1 MNKSTLFFFL
11 LLTVLLFSS
20 CATRKDLV
28 YLRDMEELK
37 EYPVFQKYEA
47 VIHRDDRLS
56 ITVSCK
62 NPELTLPFNIPGSSN
77 YSIGPDGNISTTV
90 PTGNAADNANKGYLV
105 DVNGEIDFPVLG
117 KLKVEGRTRGQVTE
131 MIKQRL
137 IDEDLIKDPIVMVN
151 FLNFKITVLGEVGS
165 PNTYD
170 ITGDR
175 ITLLEAIAKAGD
187 VTDDGRVD
195 RVAVIREYGNK
206 RRILFHDLR
215 SKDVFNSPCY
225 YLQQNDIVYVEP
237 SAAKTRDNAQ
247 RTFST
252 FSMILSFVT
261 TITSLVVLAVK

>member
-1 MNKSTLFFFL
+1 MNKSTLFFF

-20 CATRKDLV
+20 CATRKDLT

-37 EYPVFQKYEA
+37 EYPVYQKYEA

-77 YSIGPDGNISTTV
+77 YSVGPDGNISTNMLTS
-90 PTGNAADNANKGYLV
+90 GNDNASRGYLV

-151 FLNFKITVLGEVGS
+151 FLNFKITVLGEVGG
-165 PNTYD
+165 PGTYD

-187 VTDDGRVD
+187 ITDDGRVD

-206 RRILFHDLR
+206 RRIMFHDLR

-237 SAAKTRDNAQ
+237 SAIKTRDNAQ
-247 RTFST
+247 RAIST
-252 FSMILSFVT
+252 FSMIISFIT
-261 TITSLVVLAVK
+261 TVTSLVVLAVK

>member
-1 MNKSTLFFFL
+1 MNKPALLFFL
-11 LLTVLLFSS
+11 LATLLFSS
-20 CATRKDLV
+20 CATRKDLI

-37 EYPVFQKYEA
+37 EYPVFQKYEP

-77 YSIGPDGNISTTV
+77 YSIGLDGNITTSV
-90 PTGNAADNANKGYLV
+90 PTGGSDNANKGYLV
-105 DVNGEIDFPVLG
+105 DVNGEIDFPILG
-117 KLKVEGRTRGQVTE
+117 KLKVEGRTRGQVTDL
-131 MIKQRL
+131 IKQRL

-206 RRILFHDLR
+206 RRIMYHDLR

-237 SAAKTRDNAQ
+237 SANKTRDNAQ
-247 RTFST
+247 RAFST

-261 TITSLVVLAVK
+261 TVTSLIVLAVK

>member
-1 MNKSTLFFFL
+1 MNKSTLLFFL
-11 LLTVLLFSS
+11 FTVLLFSS
-20 CATRKDLV
+20 CATRKDLT

-77 YSIGPDGNISTTV
+77 YSVGPDGNI
-90 PTGNAADNANKGYLV
+90 PTNMLTSGNDNASRGYLV

-151 FLNFKITVLGEVGS
+151 FLNFKITVLGEVGG
-165 PNTYD
+165 PGTYD

-187 VTDDGRVD
+187 ITDQGRVD

-206 RRILFHDLR
+206 RRIMFHDLR

-237 SAAKTRDNAQ
+237 SAIKTRDNAQ
-247 RTFST
+247 RAIST
-252 FSMILSFVT
+252 FSMIISFIT
-261 TITSLVVLAVK
+261 TVTSLVVLAVK

>member
-1 MNKSTLFFFL
+1 MNKPALLFFL
-11 LLTVLLFSS
+11 LATLLFSS
-20 CATRKDLV
+20 CASRKDLV

-37 EYPVFQKYEA
+37 EYPVFQKYEP

-77 YSIGPDGNISTTV
+77 YSIGLDGNITTSV
-90 PTGNAADNANKGYLV
+90 PTGGADNANKGYLV
-105 DVNGEIDFPVLG
+105 DVNGEIDFPILG

-131 MIKQRL
+131 LIKQRL
-137 IDEDLIKDPIVMVN
+137 INEDLIKDPIVMVN

-187 VTDDGRVD
+187 ITDDGRVD

-206 RRILFHDLR
+206 RRIMFHDLR

-261 TITSLVVLAVK
+261 TVTSLIVLAVK

>member
-1 MNKSTLFFFL
+1 MNKPALLFFL
-11 LLTVLLFSS
+11 LATLLFSS
-20 CATRKDLV
+20 CATRKDLI

-37 EYPVFQKYEA
+37 EYPVFQKYEP

-77 YSIGPDGNISTTV
+77 YSIGLDGNITTSV
-90 PTGNAADNANKGYLV
+90 PTGGSDNANKGYLV
-105 DVNGEIDFPVLG
+105 DVNGEIDFPILG
-117 KLKVEGRTRGQVTE
+117 KLKVEGRTRGQVTDL
-131 MIKQRL
+131 IKQRL

-165 PNTYD
+165 PGTYD

-187 VTDDGRVD
+187 IGDDGRVD

-206 RRILFHDLR
+206 RRIMFHDLR

-237 SAAKTRDNAQ
+237 SANKTRDNAQ

-252 FSMILSFVT
+252 FSMILSFIT

>member
-1 MNKSTLFFFL
+1 MNKSTLLFF

-37 EYPVFQKYEA
+37 EYPVYQKYEA

-62 NPELTLPFNIPGSSN
+62 NPELTLPFNIPGSSD
-77 YSIGPDGNISTTV
+77 YSIGLDGNISTTMPV
-90 PTGNAADNANKGYLV
+90 TGPSDNSNKGYLV

-117 KLKVEGRTRGQVTE
+117 KLKVEGRTRGQVKELIT
-131 MIKQRL
+131 KRL
-137 IDEDLIKDPIVMVN
+137 KDEDLIKDPIVMVN

-165 PNTYD
+165 PGVYD
-170 ITGDR
+170 INGDR

-187 VTDDGRVD
+187 ISDDGRVD

-206 RRILFHDLR
+206 RRIMFHDLR
-215 SKDVFNSPCY
+215 SRDVFNSPCY

-237 SAAKTRDNAQ
+237 SANKTRDNAQ

-261 TITSLVVLAVK
+261 TITSLIVLAVK

>member
-1 MNKSTLFFFL
+1 MNKSILFL
-11 LLTVLLFSS
+11 LAVLILSS
-20 CATRKDLV
+20 CASRKDLT

-37 EYPVFQKYEA
+37 EYPVYQKYEA

-62 NPELTLPFNIPGSSN
+62 NPELTLPFNIPGSSD
-77 YSIGPDGNISTTV
+77 YSIGLDGNISTTMPV
-90 PTGNAADNANKGYLV
+90 ANNSDNSNKGYLV

-117 KLKVEGRTRGQVTE
+117 KLKVEGRTRGQVKELIT
-131 MIKQRL
+131 QRL
-137 IDEDLIKDPIVMVN
+137 IEEDLIKDPIVMVN

-165 PNTYD
+165 PGVYD
-170 ITGDR
+170 INGDR
-175 ITLLEAIAKAGD
+175 ITLLEAVAKAGD
-187 VTDDGRVD
+187 IGDQGRID

-237 SAAKTRDNAQ
+237 SSAKTRDNAQ

-261 TITSLVVLAVK
+261 TITSLVLLGFK

>member
-1 MNKSTLFFFL
+1 MNKPALLFFL
-11 LLTVLLFSS
+11 LATLLFSS
-20 CATRKDLV
+20 CASRKDLV

-37 EYPVFQKYEA
+37 EYPVFQKYEP

-77 YSIGPDGNISTTV
+77 YSIGLDGNITTSA
-90 PTGNAADNANKGYLV
+90 PTSGSDNANKGYLV
-105 DVNGEIDFPVLG
+105 DVNGEIDFPILG
-117 KLKVEGRTRGQVTE
+117 KLKVEGRTRGQVTDL
-131 MIKQRL
+131 IKQRL

-206 RRILFHDLR
+206 RRIMFHDLR

-261 TITSLVVLAVK
+261 TVTSLVVLAVK

>member
-1 MNKSTLFFFL
+1 MNKSTLFFF

-20 CATRKDLV
+20 CATRKDLT

-37 EYPVFQKYEA
+37 EYPVYQKYEA

-77 YSIGPDGNISTTV
+77 YSVGPDGNISTNMLTS
-90 PTGNAADNANKGYLV
+90 GNDNASRGYLV

-151 FLNFKITVLGEVGS
+151 FLNFKITVLGEVGG
-165 PNTYD
+165 PGTYD

-187 VTDDGRVD
+187 ITDQGRVD

-206 RRILFHDLR
+206 RRIMFHDLR

-237 SAAKTRDNAQ
+237 SAIKTRDNAQ
-247 RTFST
+247 RAIST
-252 FSMILSFVT
+252 FSMIISFIT
-261 TITSLVVLAVK
+261 TVTSLVVLAVK

>member
-1 MNKSTLFFFL
+1 MNKSTLLLF

-37 EYPVFQKYEA
+37 EYPVYQKYEA

-62 NPELTLPFNIPGSSN
+62 NPELTLPFNIPGSSD
-77 YSIGPDGNISTTV
+77 YSIGPDGNISTSI
-90 PTGNAADNANKGYLV
+90 PTGNSSDNANKGYLV

-117 KLKVEGRTRGQVTE
+117 KLKVEGRTRSQVKELIT
-131 MIKQRL
+131 KRL
-137 IDEDLIKDPIVMVN
+137 KDEDLIKDPIVMVN

-165 PNTYD
+165 VGTYD

-187 VTDDGRVD
+187 ITDDGRVD

-206 RRILFHDLR
+206 RRIMFHDLR

>member
-1 MNKSTLFFFL
+1 MNKSTLLFFL
-11 LLTVLLFSS
+11 FTVLLFSS

-37 EYPVFQKYEA
+37 EYPVYQKYEA

-77 YSIGPDGNISTTV
+77 YSVGPDGNISTNMLTS
-90 PTGNAADNANKGYLV
+90 GNDNASRGYLV

-151 FLNFKITVLGEVGS
+151 FLNFKITVLGEVGG
-165 PNTYD
+165 PGTYD

-187 VTDDGRVD
+187 ITDQGRVD

-206 RRILFHDLR
+206 RRIMFHDLR

-237 SAAKTRDNAQ
+237 SAIKTRDNAQ
-247 RTFST
+247 RAIST
-252 FSMILSFVT
+252 FSMIISFIT
-261 TITSLVVLAVK
+261 TVTSLVVLAVK

>member
-1 MNKSTLFFFL
+1 MNKPALLFVLFAA
-11 LLTVLLFSS
+11 LLFSS
-20 CATRKDLV
+20 CASRKDLV

-77 YSIGPDGNISTTV
+77 YSIGLDGNISTSA
-90 PTGNAADNANKGYLV
+90 PTSGSDNASKGYLV

-131 MIKQRL
+131 LIKQRL

-206 RRILFHDLR
+206 RRIMFHDLR

-261 TITSLVVLAVK
+261 TVTSLVVLAVK

>member
-1 MNKSTLFFFL
+1 MNKSTLLFFL
-11 LLTVLLFSS
+11 FTVLLFSS
-20 CATRKDLV
+20 CATRKDLT

-77 YSIGPDGNISTTV
+77 YSVGPNGSISTTNI
-90 PTGNAADNANKGYLV
+90 GASESASKGYLV
-105 DVNGEIDFPVLG
+105 DVNGEIDFPILG

-165 PNTYD
+165 PGTYD
-170 ITGDR
+170 INGDR

-187 VTDDGRVD
+187 ISDQGRVD

-237 SAAKTRDNAQ
+237 SAIKTRDNAQ
-247 RTFST
+247 RAIST
-252 FSMILSFVT
+252 FSMIISFIT

>member
-1 MNKSTLFFFL
+1 MNKPALLFFL
-11 LLTVLLFSS
+11 LATLLFSS
-20 CATRKDLV
+20 CATRKDLI

-37 EYPVFQKYEA
+37 EYPVFQKYEP

-77 YSIGPDGNISTTV
+77 YSIGLDGNITTSV
-90 PTGNAADNANKGYLV
+90 PTGGADNANKGYLV
-105 DVNGEIDFPVLG
+105 DVNGEIDFPILG
-117 KLKVEGRTRGQVTE
+117 KLKVEGRTRGQVTDL
-131 MIKQRL
+131 IKQRL

-165 PNTYD
+165 PGTYD

-187 VTDDGRVD
+187 ISDDGRVD

-206 RRILFHDLR
+206 RRIMFHDLR
-215 SKDVFNSPCY
+215 SKEVFNSPCY

-237 SAAKTRDNAQ
+237 SANKTRDNAQ

-252 FSMILSFVT
+252 FSMILSFIT
-261 TITSLVVLAVK
+261 TVTSLIVLAVK

>member
-1 MNKSTLFFFL
+1 MNKSTLLFF
-11 LLTVLLFSS
+11 LLTVLLLSS
-20 CATRKDLV
+20 CATRKDLT

-37 EYPVFQKYEA
+37 EYPVYQKYEA

-77 YSIGPDGNISTTV
+77 YSVGPDGNISTNMLTS
-90 PTGNAADNANKGYLV
+90 GNDNASRGYLV

-151 FLNFKITVLGEVGS
+151 FLNFKITVLGEVGG
-165 PNTYD
+165 PGTYD

-187 VTDDGRVD
+187 ITDQGRVD

-206 RRILFHDLR
+206 RRIMFHDLR

-237 SAAKTRDNAQ
+237 SAIKTRDNAQ
-247 RTFST
+247 RAIST
-252 FSMILSFVT
+252 FSMIISFIT
-261 TITSLVVLAVK
+261 TVTSLVVLAVK

>member
-1 MNKSTLFFFL
+1 MNKSTLLFFL
-11 LLTVLLFSS
+11 FTVLLFSS
-20 CATRKDLV
+20 CATRKDLT

-77 YSIGPDGNISTTV
+77 YSVGPDGNISTNMLTS
-90 PTGNAADNANKGYLV
+90 GNDNASRGYLV

-151 FLNFKITVLGEVGS
+151 FLNFKITVLGEVGG
-165 PNTYD
+165 PGTYD

-187 VTDDGRVD
+187 ITDQGRVD

-206 RRILFHDLR
+206 RRIMFHDLR

-237 SAAKTRDNAQ
+237 SAIKTRDNAQ
-247 RTFST
+247 RAIST
-252 FSMILSFVT
+252 FSMIISFIT
-261 TITSLVVLAVK
+261 TVTSLVVLAVK

>member
-1 MNKSTLFFFL
+1 MNKPALLFFL
-11 LLTVLLFSS
+11 LVTLLFSS
-20 CATRKDLV
+20 CATRKSLV

-37 EYPVFQKYEA
+37 EYPVFQKYEP

-77 YSIGPDGNISTTV
+77 YSIGLDGNITTSV
-90 PTGNAADNANKGYLV
+90 PSGGSDNASKGYLV

-131 MIKQRL
+131 LIKQRL

-151 FLNFKITVLGEVGS
+151 FLNFKITVLGEVKS

-170 ITGDR
+170 IPGDR

-187 VTDDGRVD
+187 ISEDGRVD

-206 RRILFHDLR
+206 RRIMFHDLR

-237 SAAKTRDNAQ
+237 SASKTRDNTQ
-247 RTFST
+247 RTVST
-252 FSMILSFVT
+252 ITTILSVVT
-261 TITSLVVLAVK
+261 TITSLVVLAFK

>member
-1 MNKSTLFFFL
+1 MNKPALLFFL
-11 LLTVLLFSS
+11 LATLLFSS
-20 CATRKDLV
+20 CATRKDLI

-37 EYPVFQKYEA
+37 EYPVFQKYEP

-77 YSIGPDGNISTTV
+77 YSVGLDGNITTSV
-90 PTGNAADNANKGYLV
+90 PSSGADNASKGYLV
-105 DVNGEIDFPVLG
+105 DVNGEIDFPILG

-131 MIKQRL
+131 LIKQRL

-151 FLNFKITVLGEVGS
+151 FLNFKITVLGEVGG
-165 PNTYD
+165 PGVYD
-170 ITGDR
+170 IPGDR

-206 RRILFHDLR
+206 RRIMFHDLR

-237 SAAKTRDNAQ
+237 SANKTRDNAQ
-247 RTFST
+247 RAFST
-252 FSMILSFVT
+252 FSMILSFIT
-261 TITSLVVLAVK
+261 TVTSLIVLAVK

>member
-1 MNKSTLFFFL
+1 MNKSTLFFF

-20 CATRKDLV
+20 CATRKDLT

-37 EYPVFQKYEA
+37 EYPVYQKYEA

-77 YSIGPDGNISTTV
+77 YSVGPDGNISTNMLTS
-90 PTGNAADNANKGYLV
+90 GNDNASRGYLV

-151 FLNFKITVLGEVGS
+151 FLNFKITVLGEVGG
-165 PNTYD
+165 PGTYD

-187 VTDDGRVD
+187 ITDEGRVD

-206 RRILFHDLR
+206 RRIMFHDLR

-237 SAAKTRDNAQ
+237 SAIKTRDNAQ
-247 RTFST
+247 RAIST
-252 FSMILSFVT
+252 FSMIISFIT
-261 TITSLVVLAVK
+261 TVTSLVVLAVK

>member
-1 MNKSTLFFFL
+1 MNKSTLLFF
-11 LLTVLLFSS
+11 LLTVLLLSS
-20 CATRKDLV
+20 CATRKDLT

-37 EYPVFQKYEA
+37 EYPVYQKYEA

-62 NPELTLPFNIPGSSN
+62 NPELTLPFNLPGSSN
-77 YSIGPDGNISTTV
+77 YSIGPNGSISTSNI
-90 PTGNAADNANKGYLV
+90 GSNESASKGYLV
-105 DVNGEIDFPVLG
+105 DVNGEIDFPILG

-131 MIKQRL
+131 MINQRL

-165 PNTYD
+165 PGIYD
-170 ITGDR
+170 INGDR

-187 VTDDGRVD
+187 ISDEGRVD

-237 SAAKTRDNAQ
+237 SAIKTRDNAQ
-247 RTFST
+247 RAIST
-252 FSMILSFVT
+252 FSMIISFIT

>member
-1 MNKSTLFFFL
+1 MNKSTLLFF

-37 EYPVFQKYEA
+37 EYPVYQKYEA

-62 NPELTLPFNIPGSSN
+62 NPELTLPFNIPGSSD
-77 YSIGPDGNISTTV
+77 YSIGLDGNISTTMPV
-90 PTGNAADNANKGYLV
+90 TGPSDNSNKGYLV

-117 KLKVEGRTRGQVTE
+117 KLKVEGRTRRQVKELIT
-131 MIKQRL
+131 KRL
-137 IDEDLIKDPIVMVN
+137 KDEDLIKDPIVMVN

-165 PNTYD
+165 PGVYD
-170 ITGDR
+170 INGDR

-187 VTDDGRVD
+187 ISDDGRVD

-206 RRILFHDLR
+206 RRIMFHDLR
-215 SKDVFNSPCY
+215 SRDVFNSPCY

-237 SAAKTRDNAQ
+237 SANKTRDNAQ

-261 TITSLVVLAVK
+261 TITSLIVLAVK

>member
-1 MNKSTLFFFL
+1 MNKPALLFFL
-11 LLTVLLFSS
+11 LVTLLLSS
-20 CATRKDLV
+20 CATRRNLV

-37 EYPVFQKYEA
+37 EYPVYQKYEA

-77 YSIGPDGNISTTV
+77 YSVGPDGNITTSTLS
-90 PTGNAADNANKGYLV
+90 GSNENASRGYLV

-117 KLKVEGRTRGQVTE
+117 KLKVEGCTRGQVTE
-131 MIKQRL
+131 LIKKRL

-151 FLNFKITVLGEVGS
+151 FLNFKITVLGEVGG
-165 PNTYD
+165 PGTYD

-187 VTDDGRVD
+187 ITDEGRVD

-206 RRILFHDLR
+206 RRIMFHDLR
-215 SKDVFNSPCY
+215 SKEVFNSPCY

-237 SAAKTRDNAQ
+237 SASKTRDNAQ
-247 RTFST
+247 RAMST
-252 FSMILSFVT
+252 ISMIISFVT
-261 TITSLVVLAVK
+261 TVTSLIVLAVK

>member
-1 MNKSTLFFFL
+1 MNKSAL
-11 LLTVLLFSS
+11 LLFLFTTLLFSS
-20 CATRKDLV
+20 CATRKDLI

-77 YSIGPDGNISTTV
+77 YSVGLDGNITSST
-90 PTGNAADNANKGYLV
+90 PTSGGDNANKGYLV
-105 DVNGEIDFPVLG
+105 DVNGEIDFPILG
-117 KLKVEGRTRGQVTE
+117 KLKVERRTRGQVTE
-131 MIKQRL
+131 LIKQRL

-151 FLNFKITVLGEVGS
+151 FLNFKVTVLGEVGS
-165 PNTYD
+165 PGVYD

-187 VTDDGRVD
+187 ISDDGRVD

-215 SKDVFNSPCY
+215 SRDVFNSPCY

-237 SAAKTRDNAQ
+237 SANKTRDNAQ

-252 FSMILSFVT
+252 FSMILSFIT

>member
-1 MNKSTLFFFL
+1 MNKPALLFFL
-11 LLTVLLFSS
+11 LATLLFSS
-20 CATRKDLV
+20 CATRKNLI

-37 EYPVFQKYEA
+37 EYPVYQKYEA

-77 YSIGPDGNISTTV
+77 YSVGPDGNITTNMIS
-90 PTGNAADNANKGYLV
+90 GSNENANRGYLV

-117 KLKVEGRTRGQVTE
+117 KLKVEGCTRGQVTE
-131 MIKQRL
+131 LIKQRL

-165 PNTYD
+165 PGTYD

-187 VTDDGRVD
+187 VSDEGRVD

-206 RRILFHDLR
+206 RRIMFHDLR

-237 SAAKTRDNAQ
+237 SASKTRDNAQ
-247 RTFST
+247 RAMST
-252 FSMILSFVT
+252 ISMIISFVT
-261 TITSLVVLAVK
+261 TITSLVVLAIK

>member
-1 MNKSTLFFFL
+1 MNKPALLFFL
-11 LLTVLLFSS
+11 LATLLFSS

-37 EYPVFQKYEA
+37 EYPVFQKYEP

-77 YSIGPDGNISTTV
+77 YSIGLDGNITTSV
-90 PTGNAADNANKGYLV
+90 PTGGSDNANKGYLV
-105 DVNGEIDFPVLG
+105 DVNGEIDFPILG
-117 KLKVEGRTRGQVTE
+117 KLKVEGRTRGQVTDL
-131 MIKQRL
+131 IKQRL

-187 VTDDGRVD
+187 ITDDGRVD

-206 RRILFHDLR
+206 RRIMFHDLR

>member
-1 MNKSTLFFFL
+1 MNKSTLLFFL
-11 LLTVLLFSS
+11 FTVLLFSS
-20 CATRKDLV
+20 CATRKDLI

-90 PTGNAADNANKGYLV
+90 PTSNAADNANKGYLV

-165 PNTYD
+165 
-170 ITGDR
+170 
-175 ITLLEAIAKAGD
+175 
-187 VTDDGRVD
+187 VD

-206 RRILFHDLR
+206 RRIMFHDLR

>member
-1 MNKSTLFFFL
+1 MNKPALLFFL
-11 LLTVLLFSS
+11 LATLLFSS
-20 CATRKDLV
+20 CASRKDLV

-37 EYPVFQKYEA
+37 EYPVFQKYEP

-77 YSIGPDGNISTTV
+77 YSIGLDGNITTSA
-90 PTGNAADNANKGYLV
+90 PTSGSDNANKGYLV
-105 DVNGEIDFPVLG
+105 DVNGEIDFPILG

-131 MIKQRL
+131 LIKQRL
-137 IDEDLIKDPIVMVN
+137 INEDLIKDPIVMVN

-187 VTDDGRVD
+187 ITDDGRVD

-206 RRILFHDLR
+206 RRIMFHDLR

-261 TITSLVVLAVK
+261 TVTSLVVLAVK

>member
-1 MNKSTLFFFL
+1 MNKSTLLLFL
-11 LLTVLLFSS
+11 FNVLLFSS

-62 NPELTLPFNIPGSSN
+62 NPELTLPFNIPGSSD
-77 YSIGPDGNISTTV
+77 YSIGLDGNISTTMPV
-90 PTGNAADNANKGYLV
+90 TGPSDNSNKGYLV
-105 DVNGEIDFPVLG
+105 DINGEIDFPVLG
-117 KLKVEGRTRGQVTE
+117 KLKVEGRTRGQVKELIT
-131 MIKQRL
+131 KRL
-137 IDEDLIKDPIVMVN
+137 IEEDLIKDPIVMVN

-165 PNTYD
+165 PGVYD
-170 ITGDR
+170 INGDR

-187 VTDDGRVD
+187 IGDDGRVD

-206 RRILFHDLR
+206 RRIMFHDLR
-215 SKDVFNSPCY
+215 SRDVFNSPCY

-237 SAAKTRDNAQ
+237 SSNKTRDNAQ

-261 TITSLVVLAVK
+261 TITSLIVLAVK